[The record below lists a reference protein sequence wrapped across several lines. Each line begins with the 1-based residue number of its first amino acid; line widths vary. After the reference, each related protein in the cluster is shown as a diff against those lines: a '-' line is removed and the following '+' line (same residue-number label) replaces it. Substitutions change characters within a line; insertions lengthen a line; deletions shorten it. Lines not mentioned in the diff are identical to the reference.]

1 MSEDRGLRLGEL
13 LLASL
18 EEAAEVAAD
27 VCADVRVED
36 LLPALLSVEG
46 ERKDRLLLLSLR
58 SVLPLPGC
66 REDLD
71 FLSSLESLL

>member
-1 MSEDRGLRLGEL
+1 MSEDRALRLGEL
-13 LLASL
+13 LLVSL
-18 EEAAEVAAD
+18 EEAVEEAAD
-27 VCADVRVED
+27 VCAGD
-36 LLPALLSVEG
+36 LLPALLSVEE

-58 SVLPLPGC
+58 PVLPVPGC